1 MKIIEDKLKDIKNQ
15 HALWLKNK
23 KGKKMTKKITAK
35 KLRIIEQIDHALIV
49 LDREESGYNY
59 IVDTMSVMQLQT
71 IKGELFDEIWYLENR
86 PQKFTVNSGR

>member
-1 MKIIEDKLKDIKNQ
+1 MINKQTIL
-15 HALWLKNK
+15 NK
-23 KGKKMTKKITAK
+23 KI
-35 KLRIIEQIDHALIV
+35 RIIEQIDQALV
-49 LDREESGYNY
+49 ALDREASGYDY

>member
-1 MKIIEDKLKDIKNQ
+1 MKITADKV
-15 HALWLKNK
+15 
-23 KGKKMTKKITAK
+23 TAK

-49 LDREESGYNY
+49 LDREASGYEY

>member
-1 MKIIEDKLKDIKNQ
+1 MKITADKV
-15 HALWLKNK
+15 
-23 KGKKMTKKITAK
+23 TAK

-49 LDREESGYNY
+49 LDREASGYEY

-86 PQKFTVNSGR
+86 PQKFTVNRGK

>member
-1 MKIIEDKLKDIKNQ
+1 
-15 HALWLKNK
+15 
-23 KGKKMTKKITAK
+23 MTSKVITAK

-49 LDREESGYNY
+49 LDREASGYEY

-86 PQKFTVNSGR
+86 PQKFTVNRGR

>member
-1 MKIIEDKLKDIKNQ
+1 
-15 HALWLKNK
+15 
-23 KGKKMTKKITAK
+23 MTSKVTAK
-35 KLRIIEQIDHALIV
+35 KLRIIEQVDQALIA

-86 PQKFTVNSGR
+86 PQKITINRGK

>member
-1 MKIIEDKLKDIKNQ
+1 
-15 HALWLKNK
+15 
-23 KGKKMTKKITAK
+23 MTSKVITAK
-35 KLRIIEQIDHALIV
+35 KLRIIEQIDQALIV
-49 LDREESGYNY
+49 LDREASGYEY